1 MVVMAIAIVKKQFKR
16 MMRKNKRVLEI
27 NRIEKYWSNWETSN

>member
-1 MVVMAIAIVKKQFKR
+1 MAIAIVKKQFKR

-27 NRIEKYWSNWETSN
+27 NRIEKY